1 MNESVLRIIATVF
14 STGLFVMCT
23 WKLLGA
29 MQQSGYKS
37 RVFWQW
43 IRKKENLFYNRLSIY
58 ALCIALTVTITVFCF
73 SFLGVRT
80 ALIISAVP
88 FIGCGLC
95 FCYADEKYALK
106 IPVKHTGRLWRLTA
120 VYALFTACISYVL
133 IAGLA
138 FLSKWNG
145 SQLYALIAYVPF
157 AIMPLLLPGILFLAN
172 AFQSIFENIRNGNFV
187 KRAGQVLDETE
198 IIRIGIVGSYGKTS
212 VKNIL
217 QTILS
222 EKYTVV
228 ATPASFNTPIGVAKT
243 VNSTEFKNKQVF
255 IAEMGA
261 RKAGD
266 IAELCKMVKPDY
278 AIFTGVCEQHIQT
291 FGSLENVW
299 QAKKEIFTDAKKV
312 ICGKALKEWVE
323 KDSAISPEKVLFSN
337 AVEIKDVCLKATE
350 TTFTLRVD
358 GQEIPVK
365 TKLLGNGAVENILLA
380 ATLAYEMGLQA
391 ADIAKGIEKIEYI
404 PHRLQLLENNGAYI
418 LDDAYNCNPKGAEE
432 SLAALS
438 RFEGRKCLVTPGI
451 VECGV
456 LEKQINGVLGEK
468 IAKCS
473 FDKVILV
480 GDTLVGAVK
489 AGYDKAEGAQDC
501 LSVVKTLEDAT
512 AMLAEWVQAGDA
524 VLFLNDLPDV
534 Y

>member
-1 MNESVLRIIATVF
+1 MNESILRIIATVF
-14 STGLFVMCT
+14 STGLFVTCT

-37 RVFWQW
+37 RVFWHW

-58 ALCIALTVTITVFCF
+58 ALCSVLAVAITALCF

-88 FIGCGLC
+88 FIGCGLV

-106 IPVKHTGRLWRLTA
+106 IPVKNTGRLLRLTA
-120 VYALFTACISYVL
+120 VYALFTACISYVF

-145 SQLYALIAYVPF
+145 SQLYAFIAYVPF
-157 AIMPLLLPGILFLAN
+157 AIMPVLLPMILCLAN
-172 AFQSIFENIRNGNFV
+172 VFESIFENIRNGKFI
-187 KRAGQVLDETE
+187 KRAGQVLDETK
-198 IIRIGIVGSYGKTS
+198 ITRIGIVGSYGKTS

-217 QTILS
+217 QTILL

-228 ATPASFNTPIGVAKT
+228 ATPESYNTPIGIAKT
-243 VNSTEFKNKQVF
+243 VKSAEFKDKQIF

-261 RKAGD
+261 RRAGD
-266 IAELCKMVKPDY
+266 IATLGKMVKPDY

-299 QAKKEIFTDAKKV
+299 QAKKEIFLDAKKV
-312 ICGKALKEWVE
+312 VCGKALKEWVE
-323 KDSAISPEKVLFSN
+323 KDSSISKEKAVFSN
-337 AVEIKDVCLKATE
+337 AVGIKDICLKATE
-350 TTFTLRVD
+350 TAFTLCVED
-358 GQEIPVK
+358 KEIAVK
-365 TKLLGNGAVENILLA
+365 TKLLGNAAVENILLA
-380 ATLAYEMGLQA
+380 VMLAYEMGLQGEE
-391 ADIAKGIEKIEYI
+391 IASGIEKIEYV
-404 PHRLQLLENNGAYI
+404 PHRLQLLENNGVYI
-418 LDDAYNCNPKGAEE
+418 LDDGYNCNPKGAEE

-456 LEKQINGVLGEK
+456 LEKEINGRLGEK
-468 IAKCS
+468 IAEFD
-473 FDKVILV
+473 FDKVILI

-489 AGYDKAEGAQDC
+489 AGYDKAEGAQER
-501 LSVVKTLEDAT
+501 LAVVKSLDDAT